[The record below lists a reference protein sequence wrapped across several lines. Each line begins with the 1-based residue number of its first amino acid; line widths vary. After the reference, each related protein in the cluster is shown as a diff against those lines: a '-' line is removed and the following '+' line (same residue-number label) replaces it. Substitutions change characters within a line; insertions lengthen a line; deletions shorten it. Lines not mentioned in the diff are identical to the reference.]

1 MHYVCIEN
9 DNVISILNYAP
20 SVPNTVSLVEIND
33 TDYGLIV
40 EQTHYFD
47 VPTKTVKPV
56 DASVLTQKATQQQNA
71 EDLEFLRST
80 DWKVLRHIRQNA
92 LGIPTSLSAEE
103 YQALEQQ
110 RNAAASRII

>member
-9 DNVISILNYAP
+9 NKVISILNYAP
-20 SVPNTVSLVEIND
+20 SVPNTVQVVEINNAD
-33 TDYGLIV
+33 HNAIV

-47 VPTKTVKPV
+47 VPSRTVKAV

-110 RNAAASRII
+110 RNAAASRIV